1 MFITESDRTVKNN
14 NKDIL
19 KKLKDIKNYTSACLQ
34 DISDDELNAFDGIYK
49 KSMEFK
55 AKMQANLTA
64 MIKAKA
70 KGDEAKIKEITAEG
84 GSFLNALED
93 YGVDFELVADM
104 WDYENQI
111 EKEANPMAKERM
123 QALHD
128 ILAEQWVLKVLLR
141 VRTIIEP
148 RLVTDY
154 SDYL

>member
-1 MFITESDRTVKNN
+1 MYLTKSDRTVKSN

-34 DISDDELNAFDGIYK
+34 DISDEELNAFDEIYK

-55 AKMQANLTA
+55 AKMQANLSA
-64 MIKAKA
+64 MMEAKA
-70 KGDEAKIKEITAEG
+70 KNENAKIKKLGLEG
-84 GSFLNALED
+84 GSILNALED
-93 YGVDFELVADM
+93 YGIDYKLVADM

-111 EKEANPMAKERM
+111 QKEMKPMAKERM

-128 ILAEQWVLKVLLR
+128 VMAEQWVLKVLLR

>member
-1 MFITESDRTVKNN
+1 MYITESDRTVKNN

-111 EKEANPMAKERM
+111 EKEANRIRK
-123 QALHD
+123 
-128 ILAEQWVLKVLLR
+128 IKI
-141 VRTIIEP
+141 TIIISMIFGKYQMNEK
-148 RLVTDY
+148 
-154 SDYL
+154 SKS

>member
-1 MFITESDRTVKNN
+1 MYITESDRTVKSN

-34 DISDDELNAFDGIYK
+34 DVSDDELNAFDGIYK

-64 MIKAKA
+64 MVKAKS
-70 KGDEAKIKEITAEG
+70 KNDDAKIKEITAEG

-111 EKEANPMAKERM
+111 EKEANPLAKERM
-123 QALHD
+123 QALHE
-128 ILAEQWVLKVLLR
+128 IMAEQWVLKVLLR
-141 VRTIIEP
+141 VRTLIEP

>member
-1 MFITESDRTVKNN
+1 
-14 NKDIL
+14 
-19 KKLKDIKNYTSACLQ
+19 LQ
-34 DISDDELNAFDGIYK
+34 DVSDDELNAFDGIYK

-55 AKMQANLTA
+55 AKMQANLSA
-64 MIKAKA
+64 MMEAKA
-70 KGDEAKIKEITAEG
+70 KNENAKIKKLGLEG
-84 GSFLNALED
+84 GSILNALED
-93 YGVDFELVADM
+93 YGIDYKLVADM

-111 EKEANPMAKERM
+111 QKEMNPMAKERM

-128 ILAEQWVLKVLLR
+128 VMAEQWVLKVLLR